1 MKDGTTALLSLI
13 AGIDS
18 LLQICRYMKEVS
30 SVSVAGLERGMTLL
44 KRKRTRS
51 KQSVEEEERNQ
62 PMSGS
67 QFHELSFSL
76 SYIYVI
82 IYRPLVFEKYVFL
95 LFNYSFNPP
104 TTNRCLYNYFN
115 NMFCYMDDENGS
127 VNPEYDEAHPEVK
140 ATLRPRLYNVL
151 LFEVLNRILH
161 DPLTAI
167 RTDESTKRNDLIE
180 LAELGKKI
188 VSFLIDY

>member
-1 MKDGTTALLSLI
+1 
-13 AGIDS
+13 
-18 LLQICRYMKEVS
+18 
-30 SVSVAGLERGMTLL
+30 
-44 KRKRTRS
+44 
-51 KQSVEEEERNQ
+51 
-62 PMSGS
+62 
-67 QFHELSFSL
+67 
-76 SYIYVI
+76 
-82 IYRPLVFEKYVFL
+82 
-95 LFNYSFNPP
+95 
-104 TTNRCLYNYFN
+104 
-115 NMFCYMDDENGS
+115 MFCYMDDENGS
-127 VNPEYDEAHPEVK
+127 VNPEYDEAHPEIK